1 MRAAATIGGNIAN
14 GSPIGDTPPALLVL
28 EATLVL
34 RKGDGRRRL
43 PIKEFFID
51 YGKQDRAPGEFLEAI
66 EIPIPGPAAR
76 LGCYKLTKRFDQDI
90 SAVCGC
96 FDVRVENG
104 IVAAAIEQNHDEK
117 GIIWPDAIAPF
128 QCVIAPINMH
138 KSERLRAAAE
148 KLYGELKSEG
158 IDVLLYDARE
168 RPGVMFADL
177 DLIGIPHRLVISDR
191 GLDAGILEY
200 KSRSGDASEEIPLGD
215 AMAYLRGISSLS
227 GLG

>member
-1 MRAAATIGGNIAN
+1 GVDIRNI
-14 GSPIGDTPPALLVL
+14 V
-28 EATLVL
+28 
-34 RKGDGRRRL
+34 KG
-43 PIKEFFID
+43 E
-51 YGKQDRAPGEFLEAI
+51 
-66 EIPIPGPAAR
+66 PAADGSGN
-76 LGCYKLTKRFDQDI
+76 LDIAKGIEVGHIFQLGKKYSAAMKATCLDENGDSQTLIMGCY
-90 SAVCGC
+90 
-96 FDVRVENG
+96 G
-104 IVAAAIEQNHDEK
+104 IGVSRILAAAIEQNHDEK

-191 GLDAGILEY
+191 GLNADILEY